1 MIRSALLT
9 SAFALVGA
17 SVALAMGPRVES
29 YGVEGYLDR
38 APESAQ
44 VIDEIAIR
52 HGETSRTLYVTA
64 VAGDGTVEICPSCD
78 GLFNANGPFLMGGDE
93 EAIDRILATPEG
105 GKVSAHLTRPRADL
119 HVIVD
124 QVVTDDANDVAEQG
138 AVEPRI

>member
-1 MIRSALLT
+1 MVRSALLA

-44 VIDEIAIR
+44 VIDEISIR

-64 VAGDGTVEICPSCD
+64 VAGNGTVEICPSCD
-78 GLFNANGPFLMGGDE
+78 GLFDTSAPLLMSGDDE
-93 EAIDRILATPEG
+93 SISRILATPEG
-105 GKVSAHLTRPRADL
+105 GKVSAFFTRPRADRQ
-119 HVIVD
+119 VIVD
-124 QVVTDDANDVAEQG
+124 QVNTEDAIAADDLDT
-138 AVEPRI
+138 RS